1 MFILIGL
8 HVRHFSDGNQTVCPT
23 LKKKINHGLSLGMP
37 KQRTYRDET
46 KYKTQS
52 GIFPFEQILCK
63 CRDVLASELSGFK
76 QRTQKI

>member
-8 HVRHFSDGNQTVCPT
+8 HVRHFSDGNKSVCPT
-23 LKKKINHGLSLGMP
+23 LKKKLSWPPIMQ
-37 KQRTYRDET
+37 KQRTYRDEI

-63 CRDVLASELSGFK
+63 CRDVLVFELSGFK
-76 QRTQKI
+76 ERTQKI